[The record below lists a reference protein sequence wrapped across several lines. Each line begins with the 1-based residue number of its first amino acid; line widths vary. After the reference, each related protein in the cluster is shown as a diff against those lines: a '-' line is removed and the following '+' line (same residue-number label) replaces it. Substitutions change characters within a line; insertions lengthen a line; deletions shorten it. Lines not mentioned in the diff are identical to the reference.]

1 MFRLL
6 KALPLTLALAALII
20 FAAFAASCGS
30 SNSQA
35 RFVNAIPDA
44 GVLDIDVGGT
54 KEFSSVAFATA
65 SGSTYVGVPSGS
77 VTIEGLASGT
87 TTEAFTTSGVS
98 LNSGS
103 EYTLVAVGF
112 LTGTVNVLNPVDNN
126 TEPLDGKV
134 AFRVINAS
142 PSGPSSVDVYFIAN
156 PVTCQLGST
165 GCTPSISSLA
175 YQSTSTYVSLNYNS
189 NGMGYQMYLTTAGS
203 TTPIF
208 SGGQTISAGSSSLG
222 SIRTIVLTDISNG
235 GSLNSQAIVLDD
247 LN

>member
-6 KALPLTLALAALII
+6 KALPLTLALAAL
-20 FAAFAASCGS
+20 FLFTGCGS
-30 SNSQA
+30 SSSQA

-65 SGSTYVGVPSGS
+65 SGSNYVGVPSGS
-77 VTIEGLASGT
+77 VTIEGFASGT

-112 LTGTVNVLNPVDNN
+112 LTGSVIVLNPVDNN
-126 TEPLDGKV
+126 TEPADGMV
-134 AFRVINAS
+134 SFRVINAS
-142 PSGPSSVDVYFIAN
+142 PSGGTVDVYILPN
-156 PVTCQLGST
+156 PISCQLGT
-165 GCTPSISSLA
+165 QPGDCAPTIPALA
-175 YQSTSTYVSLNYNS
+175 YQSTSTYATQSFNS
-189 NGMGYQMYLTTAGS
+189 NGQNFTLIVTTSGN

-208 SGGQTISAGSSSLG
+208 SFPLPSVGSSSLG
-222 SIRTIVLTDISNG
+222 SIRTLVLTD
-235 GSLNSQAIVLDD
+235 NSSGTAINDEPIVLDD